1 MLVGWGACA
10 AALLG
15 LAVARAPGT
24 VPAQPPQALSAGLP
38 TRFDVPPLLPDDA
51 AAASVLR
58 AVQRVSL
65 GSPAPR
71 RPDRAREIHR
81 DDLLTLAPPHAA
93 AAPAAV
99 PEPALVALALA
110 TAGGLRARSCR
121 RRGR

>member
-24 VPAQPPQALSAGLP
+24 VPAKPRQALSAGLP
-38 TRFDVPPLLPDDA
+38 TPFDVPPPLPEDA

-65 GSPAPR
+65 ASPAPR
-71 RPDRAREIHR
+71 RSEPAQIHR
-81 DDLLTLAPPHAA
+81 DDLLTLAPPRAA
-93 AAPAAV
+93 VAPAAV
-99 PEPALVALALA
+99 PEPGLVAVALA